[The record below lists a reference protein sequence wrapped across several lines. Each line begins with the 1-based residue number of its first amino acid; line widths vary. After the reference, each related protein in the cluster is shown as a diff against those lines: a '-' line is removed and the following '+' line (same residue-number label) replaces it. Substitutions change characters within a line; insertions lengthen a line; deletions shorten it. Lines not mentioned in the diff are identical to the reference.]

1 MSEQDAP
8 LEQHTFRGASDGTAK
23 GGRQSGPMGIF
34 GEGTPTFLTTKLDAV
49 VNWSRKNSLW
59 PMPFGTACCAIEMMA
74 AAATT
79 HDMAR
84 FGMERM
90 AWSPRQADVL
100 ICAGRVPYKLAPVL
114 RRIWDQMPQPKWCVS
129 MGACAS
135 SGGVFD
141 VYSMVQ
147 GIDTVVPVDVYVPG
161 CPPRP
166 EGLIYGLLLIQDK
179 IKGETLARHYEHRGE
194 DPEEAGTPRADPREI
209 AALSGPFGN
218 STRQNRVSGLVDTD
232 STGLPEDRVP

>member
-1 MSEQDAP
+1 MTNKPSSAP
-8 LEQHTFRGASDGTAK
+8 GLP
-23 GGRQSGPMGIF
+23 GGLF
-34 GEGTPTFLTTKLDAV
+34 GSGTPTFLTTKVDFV
-49 VNWSRKNSLW
+49 VNWARRNSLW

-74 AAATT
+74 SAASNQ
-79 HDMAR
+79 DLAR

-90 AWSPRQADVL
+90 AFSPRQADVL

-147 GIDTVVPVDVYVPG
+147 GIDTIIPVDVYVPG

-166 EGLIYGLLLIQDK
+166 EGLIYGLMMIQEK
-179 IKGETLARHYEHRGE
+179 IRGE
-194 DPEEAGTPRADPREI
+194 SLSNHSELRREAPEEAGHPRASAEEVR
-209 AALSGPFGN
+209 ALSGPFGN
-218 STRQNRVSGLVDTD
+218 STQQDQSGGFESDRALSSKGPVSL
-232 STGLPEDRVP
+232 